1 MKQTQQ
7 KNGRRE
13 PWDDSGQAVVF
24 VLMLLAV
31 FLFGVA
37 ALGVDFA
44 NLWFHRQSAQ
54 TAADAACTAG
64 AMDMLTDFNTGVANQ
79 GGFTPGTD
87 FVCASGSTIAPC
99 QYAALNGYASGDTT
113 PGSKVSVSFP
123 TSAAV
128 PGLDASVI
136 PPTGMAANA
145 FIKVDVIEHVGTFF
159 AGLLAG
165 GQRSLD
171 VRSFAV
177 CGVLLAQ
184 SPVPLL
190 VLDPQGS
197 SVDINGGPVIRIVG
211 GPSTSI
217 QINSNDNAAVS
228 FSGTSSQIDLS
239 LGGPSGTGSNIG
251 VFGGP
256 RTTPTQFNG
265 GTTGHWQA
273 PQTPV
278 GDPYARLPAPAQ
290 PLYNGAKTSV
300 AYGVHGCPDTGG
312 CDEYSAGYYPTGI
325 TVKNATAIFQ
335 EGIYYVAGGMA
346 LQANS
351 TARPSTQAASQP
363 SDQIGGTIFYFSGS
377 NSLSVDANSGGRPL
391 DTFNTT
397 SGSGV
402 YSFGAKCTA
411 ASNVPTNLPAS
422 LDGSVLLAPCTGPSR
437 TPCVDDHSSCYG
449 DPSGTGGPLGEQ
461 RGLLFFQDRS
471 AAIAKKDM
479 PDWSGGGQSLLA
491 GSLYFHHCNAS
502 GTGTSCGSP
511 PTYYNNVLGL
521 GGNSG
526 SGTYILGNT
535 ITDNLNMH
543 GNPVIAMDLNP
554 TASYAILKASLL
566 R

>member
-1 MKQTQQ
+1 MKQAQQ

-13 PWDDSGQAVVF
+13 PWDDSGQAMVF

-64 AMDMLTDFNTGVANQ
+64 AMDMLTDYNTGVASQ

-87 FVCASGSTIAPC
+87 FVCAGGSTIAPC

-128 PGLDASVI
+128 PGLDPSVI
-136 PPTGMAANA
+136 PPAAMASNA
-145 FIKVDVIEHVGTFF
+145 FIRVDVLEHVGTFL
-159 AGLLAG
+159 AGLLT

-197 SVDINGGPVIRIVG
+197 SVSIAGSGRIAIVG

-217 QINSNDNAAVS
+217 QVNSNDNNAVD
-228 FSGTSSQIDLS
+228 FSGSSARLDLS
-239 LGGPSGTGSNIG
+239 LGGPSGTGSNFGI
-251 VFGGP
+251 FGGP
-256 RTTPTQFNG
+256 RTTPSPQFVG
-265 GTTGHWQA
+265 GTTGHWQ

-278 GDPYARLPAPAQ
+278 GDPYAQLVAPAQ
-290 PLYNGAKTSV
+290 PLYPGIKTPNV
-300 AYGVHGCPDTGG
+300 AYGFHGCPDPTG
-312 CDEYSAGYYPTGI
+312 CDEYSAGYYGPPGI
-325 TVKNATAIFQ
+325 TVKNKTAIFQ
-335 EGIYYVAGGMA
+335 EGIYYVVGGMS

-351 TARPSTQAASQP
+351 MVRPSTEPASAAHP
-363 SDQIGGTIFYFSGS
+363 SDQIGGTMFYFSGTGT
-377 NSLSVDANSGGRPL
+377 LSVAANSGSNAA
-391 DTFNTT
+391 DAFNTT
-397 SGSGV
+397 TGSGV

-411 ASNVPTNLPAS
+411 ASQIPMNLPAS
-422 LDGSVLLAPCTGPSR
+422 LTGSVLLAPCTGPSR
-437 TPCVDDHSSCYG
+437 TPCSTFSTCYG

-461 RGLLFFQDRS
+461 RGMLFFQDRS
-471 AAIAKKDM
+471 ASAN
-479 PDWSGGGQSLLA
+479 PDWQGGGQSLLA

-502 GTGTSCGSP
+502 GTGISCGSP
-511 PTYYNNVLGL
+511 TTYYNDVLHM
-521 GGNSG
+521 GGNPG
-526 SGTYILGNT
+526 AGTYILGNT
-535 ITDNLNMH
+535 IADNLDMN
-543 GNPVIAMDLNP
+543 GTPDIAMVLNP
-554 TASYAILKASLL
+554 TASFAILKATLL

>member
-1 MKQTQQ
+1 MKQAQQ
-7 KNGRRE
+7 KDGHRE
-13 PWDDSGQAVVF
+13 RWDDSGQAVVF
-24 VLMLLAV
+24 VLMALGI

-64 AMDMLTDFNTGVANQ
+64 AMDMLTDYNTGVASK
-79 GGFTPGTD
+79 GGFTPGTA

-99 QYAALNGYASGDTT
+99 KYAALNGYASGDTT

-128 PGLDASVI
+128 PGLDSGAI
-136 PPTGMAANA
+136 PPSSMAANA
-145 FIKVDVIEHVGTFF
+145 FIRVDVLEHVQTFL
-159 AGLLAG
+159 AALLT

-197 SVDINGGPVIRIVG
+197 SVDIKGNGTIAIAG

-217 QINSNDNAAVS
+217 QINSNDINAVS
-228 FSGTSSQIDLS
+228 FSGSSARVDLS

-256 RTTPTQFNG
+256 RATPTPQFVG
-265 GTTGHWQA
+265 GTTGHWQS

-278 GDPYARLPAPAQ
+278 GDPYAQIPAPAQ
-290 PLYNGAKTSV
+290 PVYNGTITSV
-300 AYGVHGCPDTGG
+300 GAGVNGCPDSGG
-312 CDEYSAGYYPTGI
+312 CDEYSAGYWPNPGI
-325 TVKNATAIFQ
+325 TVKNKTAIFQ
-335 EGIYYVAGGMA
+335 EGIYYVVGGMS

-351 TARPSTQAASQP
+351 LVRPSTQSASHA

-377 NSLSVDANSGGRPL
+377 SSLNVVANSG
-391 DTFNTT
+391 TTAVTAFNTA

-411 ASNVPTNLPAS
+411 ASQIPMNLPAS
-422 LDGSVLLAPCTGPSR
+422 LGGSVLLAPCTG
-437 TPCVDDHSSCYG
+437 TYG
-449 DPSGTGGPLGEQ
+449 DPLGTGGPLGEQ
-461 RGLLFFQDRS
+461 RGILFFQDRS
-471 AAIAKKDM
+471 ASANPA
-479 PDWSGGGQSLLA
+479 WQGGGQSLLA

-511 PTYYNNVLGL
+511 TTYYDTTLSM
-521 GGNSG
+521 GGNPG
-526 SGTYILGNT
+526 AGTYILGNT
-535 ITDNLNMH
+535 IADNLAMN
-543 GNPVIAMDLNP
+543 GTPNIVMDLNP